1 MGIQLYVAG
10 HEVGHKMCRQ
20 FVVQVLTS
28 QYCIERF
35 IRYQGLYKLLAVRPI
50 LKFLPPAN
58 EVCEDYVFTGVC
70 LSTEGVSLQ
79 GGEGGLC
86 SGRSLSRETPLYC
99 KERAVRILLECI
111 LVIYSV
117 TRD

>member
-1 MGIQLYVAG
+1 M
-10 HEVGHKMCRQ
+10 KSDTMCRQ
-20 FVVQVLTS
+20 FVVRVLTT

-70 LSTEGVSLQ
+70 LSTEGVSP
-79 GGEGGLC
+79 GGRGVSVQGGLC
-86 SGRSLSRETPLYC
+86 PGRPPLYC